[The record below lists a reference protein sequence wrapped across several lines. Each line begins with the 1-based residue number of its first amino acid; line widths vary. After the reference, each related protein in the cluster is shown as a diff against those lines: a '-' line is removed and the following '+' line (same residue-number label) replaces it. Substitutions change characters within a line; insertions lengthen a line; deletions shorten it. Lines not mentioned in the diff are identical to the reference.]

1 MPVTF
6 NKGDIAP
13 DFTLADQAGTKHTL
27 STYKGETVVLYF
39 YPRDDTPGCTKQA
52 CGFRDNYT
60 EVIATGTHL
69 FGISTDSKE
78 SHDKFREKYSLPFPL
93 LVDHEASVST
103 TYGAWGEK
111 VLYGRKSIGM
121 TRCTFIIG
129 PDGKFQKVWKRA
141 QAAKNPEAV
150 LKELQST

>member
-6 NKGDIAP
+6 EKGDLAP
-13 DFTLADQAGTKHTL
+13 DFTLTDQDGREHTL

-52 CGFRDNYT
+52 CGFRDNY
-60 EVIATGTHL
+60 ATLLNTGAQL
-69 FGISTDSKE
+69 FGISTDSEK
-78 SHDKFREKYSLPFPL
+78 SHIKFREKYSLPFPL
-93 LVDHEASVST
+93 LVDNDAKIAEE
-103 TYGAWGEK
+103 YGAWGEK

-129 PDGKFQKVWKRA
+129 SDGKFQKIWKRA

-150 LKELQST
+150 LKELLSS